1 MRFGLLGTLFVEDAD
16 GTARVLPTPK
26 SRLLLA
32 ILLLRSNTVVSW
44 EAVKSG
50 MWGGTPPATAH
61 ASLHNHVAR
70 LRRVL
75 DGADGAPSRIRVSP
89 EGFLLRVDEG
99 ELDSAV
105 FEDRMRRARDARLRG
120 DWPGVGTHTREAL
133 ALWRG
138 TPLSD
143 VNLMEFELESHAGR
157 LEEMRLQILE
167 WHYEGELHQGR
178 HHGIATELGGLVAA
192 HPLRETFHGRL
203 MLALYRDGRQA
214 DALRAYE
221 TARQAIGDK
230 LGVGPGPELV
240 ALYQRILA
248 LDPELAAPP
257 IEPSVAVTGG
267 RSSAAGRPEPAALP
281 VPLQLPAGI
290 SDFVGRR
297 RELGRIVDEL
307 TAPDGP
313 DGGGTGAAVGATVVV
328 HRVAGG
334 GGMGKTTLTV
344 QAAHRVRAG
353 FPDGQV
359 FLDLG
364 GTTATPMPPE
374 IALGQLLRDLG
385 LPSQDVPNGLQARSA
400 LFRSLMADRRMLLL
414 LDDAGDA
421 AQVRPLLPGIGGSA
435 VLVTSRRRLDSLPG
449 ARVDLGVLSDEEAY
463 QLLASIAGTERV
475 AAFPSATTEVIGV
488 CGGMPLALRLAGARL
503 AARPSWTMKD
513 LARRLSVQ
521 GRALHELRADDL
533 HVRAALL
540 VSYDQL
546 AQDRA
551 GCEPSDLLEHSRVF
565 RLLGLLPGGSFAV
578 ASAAAMLDCDEDGTE
593 ERLEHLVDAQ
603 LLDSPEPGRY
613 QFHCL
618 VQALARELC
627 VETDAQAERSAAVE
641 RLVTWY
647 LHRADEATDLLAPTA
662 RRIPLD
668 RTDRK
673 PSFTCY
679 EQAHLWC
686 KREEA
691 NTVAA
696 VRLAHE
702 SGLHDLSWKLAAAM
716 WAYYRLG
723 SKDEWLTTHRIGL
736 EAARAA
742 GDESAEAWMLNGLG
756 NQVTNTG
763 ASPESAISHYRAAA
777 RIYERTPGHEIQI
790 ASILSNIGIVY
801 TDMGKDAKALDHYE
815 QALEHYE
822 RAGAPDQSAA
832 TLNNLADALGK
843 LGRHAEALD
852 ALTRAEV
859 IQRATEDHFS
869 LAVGL
874 STRGEVLRSAG
885 RPAEALDAYRRALSL
900 QEQLGDAYGL
910 ARTFVYLGE
919 AHADQGDREEAFACW
934 ERALVVYEKA
944 GDSRTVTELRRRL
957 GTA

>member
-1 MRFGLLGTLFVEDAD
+1 MRFGLLGTLLVEDAD
-16 GTARVLPTPK
+16 GAARPLSAPK
-26 SRLLLA
+26 TRTLLA
-32 ILLLRSNTVVSW
+32 ALLLRPNTVVSW
-44 EAVKSG
+44 DAVKSAV
-50 MWGGTPPATAH
+50 WGGTPPATAH

-70 LRRVL
+70 LRRAL
-75 DGADGAPSRIRVSP
+75 EGADGAPSRLRVSP
-89 EGFLLRVDEG
+89 EGFLLHVEEG

-120 DWPGVGTHTREAL
+120 DWPEVGTHTRAAL

-138 TPLSD
+138 TPLND
-143 VNLMEFELESHAGR
+143 VNLMDGEPDSPAGR

-178 HHGIATELGGLVAA
+178 HHGIAAELGDLVAA

-214 DALRAYE
+214 DALRAYDTVRRTIRE
-221 TARQAIGDK
+221 E

-257 IEPSVAVTGG
+257 AEQSVTAAV
-267 RSSAAGRPEPAALP
+267 GRPETAASP
-281 VPLQLPAGI
+281 VPNQLPAAI
-290 SDFVGRR
+290 SDFIGRG
-297 RELGRIVDEL
+297 RELARIVDEL
-307 TAPDGP
+307 TAAGGP
-313 DGGGTGAAVGATVVV
+313 DGAVGATVVV

-344 QAAHRVRAG
+344 QAAHRVRTR

-364 GTTATPMPPE
+364 GTTAAPMPPD
-374 IALGQLLRDLG
+374 IALGHLLRDLG
-385 LPSQDVPNGLQARSA
+385 LPSQDTPSGLQARVA
-400 LFRSLMADRRMLLL
+400 LFRSLIADRRMLLL

-435 VLVTSRRRLDSLPG
+435 VLVTSRRRLNSLPG
-449 ARVDLGVLSDEEAY
+449 TRVDLGALSDEEAY
-463 QLLASIAGTERV
+463 QLLASIAGTDRV
-475 AAFPSATTEVIGV
+475 AAFPSATAEVIRV

-503 AARPSWTMKD
+503 AARPSWTTKD
-513 LARRLSVQ
+513 LARRLSVH
-521 GRALHELRADDL
+521 GRALHELHADDL

-546 AQDRA
+546 AQDCASCSTHDLPNHTRA
-551 GCEPSDLLEHSRVF
+551 F
-565 RLLGLLPGGSFAV
+565 RLLGLLPGGTFAV
-578 ASAAAMLDCDEDGTE
+578 AAAAAMLGDDEDATE
-593 ERLEHLVDAQ
+593 DRLEHLVDAQ

-618 VQALARELC
+618 VQELARELC
-627 VETDAQAERSAAVE
+627 VETDAREDRSAAVE
-641 RLVTWY
+641 RLVMWY
-647 LHRADEATDLLAPTA
+647 LHRADEATGLLAPIA

-668 RTDRK
+668 RSDRTS
-673 PSFTCY
+673 SFTSY
-679 EQAHLWC
+679 EEARLWC
-686 KREEA
+686 ATEVA
-691 NTVAA
+691 NATAV

-736 EAARAA
+736 DAARKA

-756 NQVTNTG
+756 NQVART
-763 ASPESAISHYRAAA
+763 AAPPESAIPHFRAAVDIH
-777 RIYERTPGHEIQI
+777 RRTPGREVQI
-790 ASILSNIGIVY
+790 ASILSNIGVVY
-801 TDMGKDAKALDHYE
+801 TDTGDDAK
-815 QALEHYE
+815 ALEHYE
-822 RAGAPDQSAA
+822 EALEHYGRAGAPEQSAA

-843 LGRHAEALD
+843 LGRHTEALD
-852 ALTRAEV
+852 ALSRAEV

-874 STRGEVLRSAG
+874 STRAEVLHSAA
-885 RPAEALDAYRRALSL
+885 RPAEALDAFRRALSI
-900 QEQLGDAYGL
+900 QEQIGDEYGQACALGH
-910 ARTFVYLGE
+910 LGVS
-919 AHADQGDREEAFACW
+919 HAEQGQLEEAAACW
-934 ERALVVYEKA
+934 ERALRIYAKGGESGKA
-944 GDSRTVTELRRRL
+944 TELRARL
-957 GTA
+957 EALREPA